1 MKAGGVQ
8 FADTPGRGRRRT
20 PRPSSSSRSAGT
32 CRAACWWTRS
42 AQVKQEYYAGVVW
55 DGTRKRPLMLFCD
68 MGGID
73 IEQVAEEH
81 PDHVGRGH
89 FSNLLPFSDFQAKQA
104 IADAGVT
111 GSALNRLTPI
121 LARLARLFR
130 DRDMT
135 LAEINPLAQLEDGS
149 FVALDAHM
157 EMENEAMPRQKAVLA
172 ELGID
177 ETRARARA
185 TSPPPSRPRS
195 RRSTRPT
202 TAA

>member
-1 MKAGGVQ
+1 
-8 FADTPGRGRRRT
+8 
-20 PRPSSSSRSAGT
+20 
-32 CRAACWWTRS
+32 
-42 AQVKQEYYAGVVW
+42 
-55 DGTRKRPLMLFCD
+55 

-111 GSALNRLTPI
+111 GSALSRLTPI
-121 LARLARLFR
+121 VARLARLFR

-172 ELGID
+172 KLGID
-177 ETRARARA
+177 ESRARARA
-185 TSPPPSRPRS
+185 TSPPPSRRLS